1 MKPWEP
7 RSSESMPAYA
17 AFAEYR
23 DLGPERSQDAVAEK
37 LAKSRQL
44 LSRWAA
50 KYEWV
55 TRAKAY
61 DAHLDAIRVA
71 AREQSVAKQARKIMT
86 ADEVKEGLTKIAEA
100 DIAEVFE
107 SDGTFDLAL
116 AKQRG
121 ASKLIKSL
129 SFDKD
134 TGRVVKVETYSAHE
148 GHRDMGKT
156 HGIFVDKLETED
168 KTPLTPDTL
177 QTLKALARQLSGQD
191 LTDSQVKQLMA
202 DSFARAETTIDGGEA

>member
-1 MKPWEP
+1 MKSWEP

-23 DLGPERSQDAVAEK
+23 DLGPDRSLSQVRQIVG
-37 LAKSRQL
+37 KSARL
-44 LSRWAA
+44 IDRWSSDWS
-50 KYEWV
+50 WV
-55 TRAKAY
+55 ERAKAY

-107 SDGTFDLAL
+107 ADGTFDLAL
-116 AKQRG
+116 AKARG

-168 KTPLTPDTL
+168 KTKSPAQALIQMLRELGKDVITEE
-177 QTLKALARQLSGQD
+177 QAEKIMAASIQRAGSRLKAVS
-191 LTDSQVKQLMA
+191 
-202 DSFARAETTIDGGEA
+202 